1 MIRKYK
7 LNNSYTTY
15 VVYSKKKKTFQDKKD
30 PLVGQRI
37 YSRFLGWGTIVSV
50 HRDLCTIKYGE
61 TKIQCYK
68 NNALDLIERTKAF
81 VGKKIWKLR

>member
-15 VVYSKKKKTFQDKKD
+15 VVYSKKGKTFQDKKD

-81 VGKKIWKLR
+81 VGKKI